1 VTDLDWRLFD
11 RYLAG
16 ELTGGERDQF
26 ERWLAERPER
36 AARVSAFRHALEMA
50 TMEVSEDERAAMW
63 VGVVGSEAEVGARR
77 PGAALSLARSAAPS
91 PRRRTA
97 VAIAAGAVLAVGAAL
112 YGRAWLAGR
121 AGVEASP
128 RHVVSVPRADQAEL
142 RLADGTVVT
151 LAGGSTLR
159 YPIVFAGAAREVAL
173 EGEAVFRVEHDERR
187 PFKVHA
193 GDLVATDLG
202 TEFLVQAYP
211 ENARALVVVRSGAV
225 TVAPADQRE
234 PPTGGRVIRPGE
246 QGRLGRNGTPVVE
259 PADTAAY
266 FGWTRGVLIFDG
278 MPLRDALP
286 QLSRWYDLDFR
297 LADSALGAIPLSG
310 TLDRT
315 LTHERVELLAASL
328 GLRLTTRGRVV
339 ILSR

>member
-1 VTDLDWRLFD
+1 MTDLDWQLFD

-16 ELTGGERDQF
+16 ELTRVERERF
-26 ERWLAERPER
+26 EHWLAERPER

-63 VGVVGSEAEVGARR
+63 VGVVGNEAEVGARR
-77 PGAALSLARSAAPS
+77 PAAALSLAKPSASP

-97 VAIAAGAVLAVGAAL
+97 VAIAAGAVLAIGAAL
-112 YGRAWLAGR
+112 YGRVWLADR

-128 RHVVSVPRADQAEL
+128 GQVVSVPRADQAEL

-159 YPIVFAGAAREVAL
+159 YPTVFAGAAREVAL
-173 EGEAVFRVEHDERR
+173 EGEAAFRVEHDERR
-187 PFKVHA
+187 PFKVRA

-211 ENARALVVVRSGAV
+211 ENPRALVVVRSG
-225 TVAPADQRE
+225 TVAVVPADRRE
-234 PPTGGRVIRPGE
+234 PPTGDRVIRPGE
-246 QGRLGRNGTPVVE
+246 QGRLDLNGSLVVE

-266 FGWTRGVLIFDG
+266 FAWMRGVLIFDG

-328 GLRLTTRGRVV
+328 GLRLMTSGRAV